1 MIIVQITGGLGNQ
14 MFQYAMGRSL
24 SEQSSMPLKL
34 DISSYE
40 NYKPHSFLLDR
51 LNIKAEIASREEIN
65 QVKKKKR
72 EFKFPFTNRRSI
84 NYVKEEGFTF
94 NPEVL
99 KLKTSTY
106 FSGYWQSEKYFKN
119 IETHIRKE
127 FVLKK
132 ELAQS
137 REKIFK
143 EILASRKPVSIH
155 VRRGDYVSNAKA
167 NAFHGTCEPEW
178 YAKAIQEIRKNSVE
192 ITPVVFSDDIDWVK
206 KNIELDCNVIWVEP
220 DEDGHDFEDMYL
232 MSVCQNHITAN
243 STFSWW
249 GAWLNPNK
257 DKRVIVPNK
266 WFNSQSMK
274 TIDLIPAG
282 WERV

>member
-1 MIIVQITGGLGNQ
+1 
-14 MFQYAMGRSL
+14 
-24 SEQSSMPLKL
+24 MPLKL

-40 NYKPHSFLLDR
+40 NYKSHSFLLDS
-51 LNIKAEIASREEIN
+51 LNIRATVASREEIHELKKH
-65 QVKKKKR
+65 KKK
-72 EFKFPFTNRRSI
+72 FKFPFINRRSI

-99 KLKTSTY
+99 KLKKSTY

-119 IETHIRKE
+119 IEAHIRKE

-132 ELAQS
+132 TLAES
-137 REKIFK
+137 RERILK
-143 EILASRKPVSIH
+143 EILASRNPVSIH
-155 VRRGDYVSNAKA
+155 VRRGDYVSSAKA

-178 YAKAIQEIRKNSVE
+178 YTKAIQEIRKYSE
-192 ITPVVFSDDIDWVK
+192 KITPVVFSDDIDWVK
-206 KNIELDCNVIWVEP
+206 KNIEFDCKVIWVEP

-232 MSVCQNHITAN
+232 MSVCHKHITAN

-257 DKRVIVPNK
+257 DKRVIVPHK
-266 WFNSQSMK
+266 WFNSQSMN

-282 WERV
+282 WERL